1 MCGGV
6 VLVALGSKLV
16 ELRAA
21 GEMRINAKE
30 FFSQRSNVNYFSR
43 T

>member
-6 VLVALGSKLV
+6 VLVALGSKLL
-16 ELRAA
+16 ELRAT
-21 GEMRINAKE
+21 GEMQINAKE
-30 FFSQRSNVNYFSR
+30 FVSYFSC